1 MAETCEF
8 RRFDPE
14 GNVTYQCAQTGV
26 TLRFFGH
33 HMPMMNLCDDHYFWM
48 PDMKFWRP
56 DQGSLLST

>member
-48 PDMKFWRP
+48 PDLKWWRP
-56 DQGSLLST
+56 S